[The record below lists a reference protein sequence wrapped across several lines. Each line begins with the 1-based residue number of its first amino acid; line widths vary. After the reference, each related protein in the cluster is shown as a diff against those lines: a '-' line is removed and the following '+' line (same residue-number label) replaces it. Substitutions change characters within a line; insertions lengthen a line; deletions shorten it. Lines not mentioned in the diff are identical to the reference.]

1 MIEINDKKNCCGCTA
16 CFNICPRKAIKMCP
30 DEEGFLYP
38 KVDLEKCIKCG
49 LCNKI
54 CPVQYK
60 TNHEEDTKAY
70 IFRYGKPEIVEQS
83 TSGGAFT
90 AIAEYFLEKGAVV
103 YGAGYDSD
111 MNVVCKA
118 TADTVGL
125 QEMRGSKFVQSNL
138 GTVFSE
144 IKKKLKKNQ
153 MVVFSGTPC
162 QVAGLINYLG
172 EKPENLFCID
182 FVCRGVPS
190 PGLWKNYVKMMEQKY
205 NSKMVGARFKHKTY
219 GYHASTMKIDFANG
233 KAWYGS
239 GRVDSM
245 MKAFVNELAS
255 RPSCS
260 ACVFKGVERPSDIT
274 MFDCYEYSH
283 ITGKKDDNKGWSS
296 LLVHTD
302 AGELLIK
309 ALRSNAT
316 IISVRV
322 KQLVTE
328 NGIMVNHSARPNEK
342 RDEFYRLAASIPID
356 QVMEKIMPI
365 TKKDLM
371 IEKFKKSIYKM
382 GIITVV
388 KKLKPMKKIHAVG
401 SDI

>member
-1 MIEINDKKNCCGCTA
+1 MIEIKDKKNCCGCTA
-16 CFNICPRKAIKMCP
+16 CFNICPRKAIKMHP

-38 KVDLEKCIKCG
+38 KVDLEKCINCG
-49 LCNKI
+49 LCDKV

-118 TADTVGL
+118 TADTDGL

-144 IKKKLKKNQ
+144 IKERLKKNQ
-153 MVVFSGTPC
+153 IVVFSGTPC

-219 GYHASTMKIDFANG
+219 GYHASTMKIDFQNG
-233 KAWYGS
+233 VSYFGS
-239 GRVDSM
+239 GRVDPY
-245 MKAFVNELAS
+245 MKAFVREMSS
-255 RPSCS
+255 RPSC
-260 ACVFKGVERPSDIT
+260 AECAFKGIERLSDIT
-274 MFDCYEYSH
+274 VFDCYEYAQ
-283 ITGKKDDNKGWSS
+283 ITGSRDDDRGYSS
-296 LLVHTD
+296 VFIHTNMGRTAFEAIKPVIIWQEQSVENLV
-302 AGELLIK
+302 A
-309 ALRSNAT
+309 
-316 IISVRV
+316 
-322 KQLVTE
+322 Q
-328 NGIMVNHSARPNEK
+328 NGIMVCNSAKPHEK
-342 RDEFYRLAASIPID
+342 RNAFYEAAAVMSIDKVMQIIEPITEKDRLIERTKSFLFKTGLIRLARK
-356 QVMEKIMPI
+356 MR
-365 TKKDLM
+365 KKHLVE
-371 IEKFKKSIYKM
+371 IVSREE
-382 GIITVV
+382 
-388 KKLKPMKKIHAVG
+388 
-401 SDI
+401 